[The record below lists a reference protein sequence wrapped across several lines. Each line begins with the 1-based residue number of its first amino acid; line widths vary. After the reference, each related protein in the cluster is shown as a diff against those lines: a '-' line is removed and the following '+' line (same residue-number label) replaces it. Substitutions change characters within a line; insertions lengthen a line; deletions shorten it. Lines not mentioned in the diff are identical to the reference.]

1 MEPEILVST
10 IVRSHDDPGKVID
23 SVRSIFPD
31 WSPNNTPEHSDF
43 PIIRDSE
50 EISGKAESLDNLMS
64 ILRENRVLDTAL
76 DAMAMQ
82 ADEEGTM
89 FSLSRQS
96 ASIGKASF
104 VLEES
109 PLGGTMDIS
118 LTGRD
123 IVLWLEQATWHNGRD
138 IVPRE
143 VGDELSMTE
152 TGEAS
157 EWFGSRRGGRES

>member
-10 IVRSHDDPGKVID
+10 IVRSHDDPEKVID

-31 WSPNNTPEHSDF
+31 WSPNNTPENSDF

-50 EISGKAESLDNLMS
+50 EISGKADSLDNLMS

-82 ADEEGTM
+82 ADEVGTV

-109 PLGGTMDIS
+109 PLGGTMEIS

-138 IVPRE
+138 VVPRE

-152 TGEAS
+152 TGEAA
-157 EWFGSRRGGRES
+157 EWFEYRRGRRES

>member
-10 IVRSHDDPGKVID
+10 IVRSHEDPNKVVE
-23 SVRSIFPD
+23 SVRSIFPE
-31 WSPNNTPEHSDF
+31 WSPKSTLKKSDF
-43 PIIRDSE
+43 PISRDSE
-50 EISGKAESLDNLMS
+50 EISGNVDSLDNLLS
-64 ILRENRVLDTAL
+64 ILRDSRVLDTAL

-82 ADEEGTM
+82 ADEEGTV

-104 VLEES
+104 VLGES
-109 PLGGTMDIS
+109 PLGGRMEVS

-123 IVLWLEQATWHNGRD
+123 IVIWLEQATWHNGRD

-143 VGDELSMTE
+143 VGDELAMTE
-152 TGEAS
+152 DGRAS
-157 EWFGSRRGGRES
+157 EWF

>member
-10 IVRSHDDPGKVID
+10 IVRSHDDPNKVVE
-23 SVRSIFPD
+23 SVRSIFPE
-31 WSPNNTPEHSDF
+31 WSPNITLENSDF
-43 PIIRDSE
+43 PIRRDSE
-50 EISGKAESLDNLMS
+50 EISGKVDSLDNLLS

-82 ADEEGTM
+82 ADEEGTV

-96 ASIGKASF
+96 ASIGKVSF

-109 PLGGTMDIS
+109 TLGGTMEIS
-118 LTGRD
+118 LSGRD
-123 IVLWLEQATWHNGRD
+123 IFLWLEQATWHKGRD

-143 VGDELSMTE
+143 VGDELAMTE

-157 EWFGSRRGGRES
+157 EWFGTRGEQ

>member
-31 WSPNNTPEHSDF
+31 WSPKNAPEHSDF
-43 PIIRDSE
+43 PIMRDSE
-50 EISGKAESLDNLMS
+50 EISGKADSLDNLIS

-76 DAMAMQ
+76 DAMAMR
-82 ADEEGTM
+82 ADEEGTI

-109 PLGGTMDIS
+109 PLGGTMEIS
-118 LTGRD
+118 LNGRD
-123 IVLWLEQATWHNGRD
+123 IVLWLEQATWHKGRD

-152 TGEAS
+152 TGEAA
-157 EWFGSRRGGRES
+157 EWFEPRRGRRES